1 MICCCFISGTLQ
13 PSGYRARGDRATV
26 AGNRQQR
33 DLHLPLNRVE
43 RRPPRICPDRVRA
56 DQHRVCDARQDLCL
70 VDRTTR
76 TTAAA
81 ATTTPAVHSATPA
94 ATTSCP
100 TDHRRRSNSAN
111 RYRAE
116 TRKNNRP
123 VGPSRGGPSAAAD
136 HLRREQSVPV
146 QGPRPGHRAGKIV
159 QSPHQP

>member
-1 MICCCFISGTLQ
+1 MICCFFISGTLQ

-26 AGNRQQR
+26 PGHR

-70 VDRTTR
+70 VGGTTR

-81 ATTTPAVHSATPA
+81 ATTTPGVHSATPA
-94 ATTSCP
+94 TAASCP
-100 TDHRRRSNSAN
+100 TDRRRRSNSAN

-116 TRKNNRP
+116 TRKNSRP

-136 HLRREQSVPV
+136 HLREQSVPV

-159 QSPHQP
+159 QSPHQS

>member
-1 MICCCFISGTLQ
+1 MICCFFISGTLQ

-26 AGNRQQR
+26 PGHR

-81 ATTTPAVHSATPA
+81 AATTTPAVHSATPA

-100 TDHRRRSNSAN
+100 TDRRRRSNSAN

-136 HLRREQSVPV
+136 HLREQSVPV

-159 QSPHQP
+159 QSPHQS

>member
-1 MICCCFISGTLQ
+1 MICCFFISGTLQ
-13 PSGYRARGDRATV
+13 PSGYRARGNRATV
-26 AGNRQQR
+26 AGHR

-70 VDRTTR
+70 VDGTART
-76 TTAAA
+76 A
-81 ATTTPAVHSATPA
+81 ATTTPAAHSATPA
-94 ATTSCP
+94 AAATTCP
-100 TDHRRRSNSAN
+100 TDRRRRPNSAN

-136 HLRREQSVPV
+136 HLREQSVPV

-159 QSPHQP
+159 QSPHQS

>member
-1 MICCCFISGTLQ
+1 MICCFFISGALQ
-13 PSGYRARGDRATV
+13 PSGYRARGNRATV

-94 ATTSCP
+94 AAAASCP
-100 TDHRRRSNSAN
+100 TDRRRRSNSAN

-136 HLRREQSVPV
+136 HLRDQSVPV

-159 QSPHQP
+159 QSPHQS